1 MNHFRYY
8 AVAFVFVIACNY
20 IAHGL
25 HISDIDLTQYH
36 WESMADVQTYDPR
49 TYHLEYIQDLCKRRR
64 KRGFFSMPFTKS
76 VEGDEEETAT
86 TITTSDTDTDTDAD
100 ADTTTRT
107 FANKIAETAAKVQAA
122 YWDFMNSAQS
132 KMTHIVSIGT
142 DVKRSL
148 VVAAPYLPLVNKVA
162 TYIVPDLSQ
171 RDVLTLSVNVAVL
184 TTQGI
189 KNYSS
194 TEVTESSSELNVGAT
209 ISQYA
214 NGIYNKLKY
223 AFKSKFGDVLD
234 NSSDE
239 EKPHSPEETHSIFD
253 TVKSKMNIF
262 SSFKNS
268 YDSPITENND
278 DQIETTIVTHT
289 YIDDSQ
295 TPTTNTIVTKTSKTY
310 ESSAEPIIQTSNGE
324 TKHVILSNKL
334 LQNGKHNVN
343 RVITEMKNDSNNDE
357 NSANESYEYDDD
369 DDFEAYDDDN
379 DDTSMNVDDENMI
392 NDNNVEINENDLKEV
407 MQESM
412 KLQPDF
418 VQKLDGEELL
428 KQIDESQ
435 KSLPNPKTDNRK
447 IFNALIEELDIDQ
460 RVSDDK
466 VNELINGL
474 EKITNYFI
482 SSGIKKNEIL
492 TTPPTLPM
500 N

>member
-1 MNHFRYY
+1 MNHFHYY

-20 IAHGL
+20 IVRGL
-25 HISDIDLTQYH
+25 HINDIDLTQYH
-36 WESMADVQTYDPR
+36 WETMADVQTYDPR
-49 TYHLEYIQDLCKRRR
+49 TYHLEYIQGLVKKRR
-64 KRGFFSMPFTKS
+64 KRGFFSMKIPISFTNS
-76 VEGDEEETAT
+76 VADDEEETVTA
-86 TITTSDTDTDTDAD
+86 ITTSDTDTD

-107 FANKIAETAAKVQAA
+107 FANEMSETAANVQAA
-122 YWDFMNSAQS
+122 YWDFMNSAPS
-132 KMTHIVSIGT
+132 KTTYVVSIGT
-142 DVKRSL
+142 DVKKAL
-148 VVAAPYLPLVNKVA
+148 VEAAPYLPLVNRVS

-171 RDVLTLSVNVAVL
+171 RDVLALSVNVAAL

-189 KNYSS
+189 KNYSNA
-194 TEVTESSSELNVGAT
+194 EVAESSREPDVGAT

-214 NGIYNKLKY
+214 TGIYNKLKD
-223 AFKSKFGDVLD
+223 AFKSHFGDVLD
-234 NSSDE
+234 NSPDE
-239 EKPHSPEETHSIFD
+239 EKPHSSEETHGIFD

-262 SSFKNS
+262 SSFMNS

-278 DQIETTIVTHT
+278 DQIETTTVTHT
-289 YIDDSQ
+289 YIEDSQ
-295 TPTTNTIVTKTSKTY
+295 TPITNTIITKTSKTY
-310 ESSAEPIIQTSNGE
+310 ESDAEPILQTTYGE

-334 LQNGKHNVN
+334 LQNGKHNVD
-343 RVITEMKNDSNNDE
+343 RVITEMKNDSNSDE
-357 NSANESYEYDDD
+357 NSANESEEFYDDD
-369 DDFEAYDDDN
+369 DVEAYDDDN
-379 DDTSMNVDDENMI
+379 DDVSMNVDDGNMI
-392 NDNNVEINENDLKEV
+392 NDNNVEINEKDFKKV

-418 VQKLDGEELL
+418 VQNLDGKELL
-428 KQIDESQ
+428 EQIEESQ

-447 IFNALIEELDIDQ
+447 IFNALIEELEIDQ

-466 VNELINGL
+466 VNELIDGL